1 MLHQTLPTDGRTI
14 LLDAGRADGVSPL
27 DPVVTPEGLI
37 GAIRDVDQNTSVA
50 MTWAH
55 PEFRVSAVSENGQV
69 AGIVGPTSTGDA
81 SRTGL
86 EFRAI
91 TYRDTLAEGSMV
103 IASGLGGVY
112 PGVCRSAR

>member
-1 MLHQTLPTDGRTI
+1 
-14 LLDAGRADGVSPL
+14 
-27 DPVVTPEGLI
+27 
-37 GAIRDVDQNTSVA
+37 

-55 PEFRVSAVSENGQV
+55 PEFRVSAVSANGQV

-91 TYRDTLAEGSMV
+91 TYRDTLPDGAVV

-112 PGVCRSAR
+112 PRGVPIGTVVGVEREQLGWNGCTGFVRRPSPVSQDTC

>member
-1 MLHQTLPTDGRTI
+1 
-14 LLDAGRADGVSPL
+14 
-27 DPVVTPEGLI
+27 
-37 GAIRDVDQNTSVA
+37 

-55 PEFRVSAVSENGQV
+55 PEFRVSAVSANGQV

-91 TYRDTLAEGSMV
+91 PTVTPCPTAH
-103 IASGLGGVY
+103 
-112 PGVCRSAR
+112 